1 LAVSDFLTAVG
12 LVLVLEGL
20 LYGGLPGLV
29 KRMAADVIHIPEGVM
44 RVVGL
49 SVMAFGVFVV
59 WLVRG

>member
-1 LAVSDFLTAVG
+1 MSDFLTAVG

>member
-1 LAVSDFLTAVG
+1 VSDFLAALG

-29 KRMAADVIHIPEGVM
+29 KRMAADIIHIPESVM

-49 SVMAFGVFVV
+49 SVMALGVFIV

>member
-1 LAVSDFLTAVG
+1 MSDFLAALG

-29 KRMAADVIHIPEGVM
+29 KRMAADIVHVPENVM

-49 SVMAFGVFVV
+49 AVMAAGVFIV
-59 WLVRG
+59 WLVRS

>member
-1 LAVSDFLTAVG
+1 VSDFLAALG

-29 KRMAADVIHIPEGVM
+29 KRMAADVIHIPESVM

-49 SVMAFGVFVV
+49 SVMALGVFIV

>member
-1 LAVSDFLTAVG
+1 MSDFLAALG

-29 KRMAADVIHIPEGVM
+29 KRMAADIIHIPESVM
-44 RVVGL
+44 RVGGL
-49 SVMAFGVFVV
+49 SVMALGVFII

>member
-1 LAVSDFLTAVG
+1 MSDFLAALG

-29 KRMAADVIHIPEGVM
+29 KRMAADIIHIPESVM

-49 SVMAFGVFVV
+49 SVMALGVFIV

>member
-1 LAVSDFLTAVG
+1 MNDFLTAVG

-29 KRMAADVIHIPEGVM
+29 KRMAIDILRMPENVM
-44 RVVGL
+44 RYVGL
-49 SVMAFGVFVV
+49 TVMALGVFIV

>member
-1 LAVSDFLTAVG
+1 MSDFLAALG

-29 KRMAADVIHIPEGVM
+29 KRMAADIIHIPESVM

-49 SVMAFGVFVV
+49 TVMALGVFIV